1 MKGVYYQIESE
12 LRPGVAPLSE
22 EERAWVEALQ
32 SVLAQAPKRLSLVTL
47 ERDPA
52 LLIADRE
59 DGGEVMLRD
68 GPEADCVLAE
78 IAGGPPISSDGSW

>member
-1 MKGVYYQIESE
+1 MKGVYYQIEGE
-12 LRPGVAPLSE
+12 LRSGVAPLSE

-32 SVLAQAPKRLSLVTL
+32 SVLARAPKRLSLVTL

-52 LLIADRE
+52 LLIADRRD
-59 DGGEVMLRD
+59 DGD
-68 GPEADCVLAE
+68 GPEADCILAE